1 MIVIT
6 GIAGLAARMP
16 ASGPFSPSL
25 GHAALGSLIQSA
37 SWCQPL
43 RLLMPRPNLRA
54 APTASDALL
63 TSDTL
68 LTRHA
73 LLTNDALVRANG
85 FPPRPPASRP
95 RTVRRWLSVVSR
107 ARTFVP
113 PDPVCGTST
122 RGPVY
127 SGNWAGHVVPKSL
140 YGNASF
146 TASQSEWVQPA
157 VPGDRNYTDYN
168 NAPAVSLWT
177 GIGVSHLMQAGVD
190 SIATATAR
198 YKFWTED
205 YPQNMI
211 WEGPAISAGQVAY
224 VYTKNIGGNQ
234 AYYFLENVT
243 TGAYSAFTNALPFVG
258 SDAANFVIERPRGFY
273 LPSFRSLNVWNNH
286 FWENN
291 NSYQLTSSNDRWVM
305 TSSCGSGGTLLTAP
319 SAVSGGQFTQT
330 WSHSRPFR
338 SNC

>member
-1 MIVIT
+1 
-6 GIAGLAARMP
+6 
-16 ASGPFSPSL
+16 
-25 GHAALGSLIQSA
+25 
-37 SWCQPL
+37 
-43 RLLMPRPNLRA
+43 
-54 APTASDALL
+54 
-63 TSDTL
+63 
-68 LTRHA
+68 
-73 LLTNDALVRANG
+73 
-85 FPPRPPASRP
+85 
-95 RTVRRWLSVVSR
+95 
-107 ARTFVP
+107 
-113 PDPVCGTST
+113 
-122 RGPVY
+122 
-127 SGNWAGHVVPKSL
+127 
-140 YGNASF
+140 
-146 TASQSEWVQPA
+146 VQPA